1 VALVAYETVL
11 TTRKHLIAYTTL
23 TLTLVSWLS
32 LIALGLVSSLLW
44 LYEGVLG
51 VEEGLIITSRGF
63 SPLTALVFRSDIE
76 SRLSSISNITVE
88 YYLVTPVLVNGE
100 FFVLRSTSVNL
111 TDSCVLIGADLA
123 RELGVV
129 TGNHVVV
136 SSVFTG
142 EVYYLE
148 VCGYTGGY
156 VLEASYDL
164 VARIRGVT
172 KGYYS
177 YVVVKGNS
185 EAQSRVLEALGV
197 KPSEVKLA
205 GLIVAVLSRISDN
218 KTRVVL
224 YRALTEAYITGFG
237 LQRDYIL
244 YFAVTVAVASLIGLI
259 ILGLDAAK
267 RTSSTLRVLRVIG
280 VSKRRIL
287 LATLLVGFTVSTI
300 AYVFSLALYTRVE
313 VFTLSVLGY
322 VFKTGRLNELFLLV
336 YLGLLVLFN
345 LGLAL
350 GVHCEVE

>member
-1 VALVAYETVL
+1 MALVAYKVVL
-11 TTRKHLIAYTTL
+11 TTRKHLVAYAVL

-32 LIALGLVSSLLW
+32 LVALGLLSSLLW

-51 VEEGLIITSRGF
+51 VEEGLIITSKGF
-63 SPLTALVFRSDIE
+63 SPLTALVYRGDIE
-76 SRLSSISNITVE
+76 SRLSSITDITVE
-88 YYLVTPVLVNGE
+88 YYLVTPVLVNGK
-100 FFVLRSTSVNL
+100 FFVLRSTSVDLNS
-111 TDSCVLIGADLA
+111 SCVLVGADIA
-123 RELGVV
+123 RQLGV
-129 TGNHVVV
+129 TIGDHVVV

-142 EVYYLE
+142 GVYYLE
-148 VCGYTGGY
+148 VCGYTTGY
-156 VLEASYDL
+156 VFEASYDL

-177 YVVVKGNS
+177 YIVVKGSS

-197 KPSEVKLA
+197 KPGEIRLA
-205 GLIVAVLSRISDN
+205 GLIVAVLSRIGDN

-244 YFAVTVAVASLIGLI
+244 YFAVTVAVASLIGLV
-259 ILGLDAAK
+259 ILGLDFAR
-267 RTSSTLRVLRVIG
+267 RTSSSLRVLRVIG
-280 VSKRRIL
+280 VSKRHLL
-287 LATLLVGFTVSTI
+287 LAALLLGLTVSTI

-313 VFTLSVLGY
+313 FFTLSVPGY
-322 VFKTGRLNELFLLV
+322 VFKTGRHSELFLLV

-350 GVHCEVE
+350 GVHREVE